1 MTTTQQL
8 NNQTNYCVSYLI
20 FVVLKRKG
28 DLQKEEVENFCN
40 ITMCQKVSFHRR
52 ADRGWMKAID
62 METTFSMMN
71 AASLC
76 NDCIAP

>member
-40 ITMCQKVSFHRR
+40 ITMCQEVVFHRR
-52 ADRGWMKAID
+52 VNRGWMKAID
-62 METTFSMMN
+62 METTKN
-71 AASLC
+71 YITSL
-76 NDCIAP
+76 